1 MTQSHVRRPF
11 SRTLR
16 FVAPNAVTA
25 LSILC
30 AVMAVQAALRG
41 EIVTACWWVTYSTL
55 TDKLDGLVA
64 RAVKGSSPLGVQM
77 DSLADLLNYGFVPA
91 AITYGFFQRHP
102 DIGGWGHGF
111 AHYGLML
118 ICFAYALCAALRLAR
133 FNVSAGNPNFFF
145 GVPSTFSGAIV
156 VADVLLAGHRAP
168 IWDLDWSPAGDRLV
182 TASTDGVM
190 RLWRRDG
197 WALAGETRIGAAKPY
212 IRLHF
217 DRSGDRITIANGHP
231 EVHVWEVIAAR
242 GPVVLGRHDAGA
254 ETARWS
260 PDGSRVISS
269 SADRTARIWDA
280 HSGQLLT
287 TLQSGFG
294 IVYSARYSP
303 DSTRI
308 VTASDDDTAR
318 VWDTHTGKLL
328 LMLQQAHTSVTTAR
342 FSPDGARIVSAGFR
356 DDANVWDAHSG
367 RLLFTLTGH
376 TDRVSKIGRA
386 HV

>member
-102 DIGGWGHGF
+102 EIGGWGHGY
-111 AHYGLML
+111 AHYGLMM

-156 VADVLLAGHRAP
+156 VAMLIVLCRYGDPSWAGSYTFRGPRLLGDA
-168 IWDLDWSPAGDRLV
+168 DLRFMMPYFPWVMPFFAWAMVSGWRVPKLGKARNRFINVFVLV
-182 TASTDGVM
+182 NLISGYTACMLQLIPEYLV
-190 RLWRRDG
+190 
-197 WALAGETRIGAAKPY
+197 IGAWFY
-212 IRLHF
+212 
-217 DRSGDRITIANGHP
+217 
-231 EVHVWEVIAAR
+231 
-242 GPVVLGRHDAGA
+242 
-254 ETARWS
+254 
-260 PDGSRVISS
+260 
-269 SADRTARIWDA
+269 
-280 HSGQLLT
+280 
-287 TLQSGFG
+287 
-294 IVYSARYSP
+294 
-303 DSTRI
+303 
-308 VTASDDDTAR
+308 
-318 VWDTHTGKLL
+318 
-328 LMLQQAHTSVTTAR
+328 
-342 FSPDGARIVSAGFR
+342 
-356 DDANVWDAHSG
+356 
-367 RLLFTLTGH
+367 LLFAAY
-376 TDRVSKIGRA
+376 A
-386 HV
+386 HFLDTPKERPEPYFPV